1 MTSFAVPGFRFAGIA
16 CGIKA
21 SGAPDLGVI
30 VADRPV
36 PCAGR
41 FTTNR
46 VVAAPVVQSRK
57 RLKDKGLAQFVVINS
72 GNANACTGAQGEA
85 DAQRMA
91 DLTGAA
97 DLTQI
102 CSTGVIGKPMPMEA
116 IAVGVPRALMAAD
129 ADGLPKF
136 AEAIRTT
143 DGFRKLRATQ
153 VEVEGVTYVIAG
165 AAKGAGMIHPNMA
178 TMLGVVLTDAPLDS
192 ATLDALWGRICAQ
205 SFNAITVDG
214 DTSTNDTALMLA
226 SGEGPSLKGAALAA
240 FEAAALDLTR
250 ELALDIV
257 RDAEGGTKV
266 VSITVDGAPD
276 DAAARVVADAIA
288 LSPLVKTAFH
298 GEDPNWGRVIAA
310 AGRSGVAVS
319 AETMRLSIGGVSIF
333 EDGRWQGTGAEA
345 KAHAIMTGAEYPLRL
360 SLGMGDGACVVHT
373 CDFSKD
379 YIRINA
385 DYRS

>member
-1 MTSFAVPGFRFAGIA
+1 MKSFHVPGFRFAGIA
-16 CGIKA
+16 CGIKS
-21 SGAPDLGVI
+21 SGAPDLGLI
-30 VADRPV
+30 IADRPV

-46 VVAAPVVQSRK
+46 VVASPVVQSRK
-57 RLKDKGLAQFVVINS
+57 RLQSSGLAQYVVVNS
-72 GNANACTGAQGEA
+72 GNANACTGPQGEA

-91 DLTGAA
+91 ELTGDA
-97 DLTQI
+97 DLTQV
-102 CSTGVIGKPMPMEA
+102 CSTGVIGAPLPMAA
-116 IAVGVPRALMAAD
+116 IDAGIPEALMAAT
-129 ADGLPKF
+129 ADGLPDF

-143 DGFRKLRATQ
+143 DGFRKLRVAE
-153 VEVEGVTYVIAG
+153 VEVDGAAYTIAG

-178 TMLGVVLTDAPLDS
+178 TMLGFVLTDAPLDS

-226 SGEGPSLKGAALAA
+226 SGDGPSLSGDALVI
-240 FEAAALDLTR
+240 FEAAALELTR
-250 ELALDIV
+250 QLALDIV

-266 VSITVDGAPD
+266 VSITIEGAPD
-276 DAAARVVADAIA
+276 DVAARTVADAIA

-298 GEDPNWGRVIAA
+298 GEDPNWGRIIAA
-310 AGRSGVAVS
+310 AGRSGVAVN
-319 AETMRLSIGGVSIF
+319 AETMRLSIGGVAIF
-333 EDGRWQGTGAEA
+333 DDGRWLGATAEA
-345 KAHAIMTGAEYPLRL
+345 DAHAVMTGAEYALRL
-360 SLGMGDGACVVHT
+360 SLGMGDGRCVVHT
-373 CDFSKD
+373 CDFSRD